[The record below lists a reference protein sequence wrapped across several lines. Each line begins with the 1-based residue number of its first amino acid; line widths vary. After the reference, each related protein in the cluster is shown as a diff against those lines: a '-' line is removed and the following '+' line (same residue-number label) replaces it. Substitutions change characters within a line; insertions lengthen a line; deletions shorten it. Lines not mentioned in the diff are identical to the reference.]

1 MTKRRSRGDGG
12 LHWDETRQRWIAS
25 VTVGYTPQGKRIVK
39 KASAKTKTEAKTKL
53 KAIIRD
59 YEDGLAIA
67 PDGYTVADAIKYWL
81 EHGLKGRDAGTVT
94 LYKQFAD
101 NHIIPALGVRKL
113 RDLSVEDVD
122 RWLADKANTLS
133 TRTLKMLHS
142 ILNRTVKNAMRR
154 DKVKRNVVDL
164 CEVPEGRE
172 GRPSKA
178 FTLDQANAVLA
189 AAEQADVR
197 MCAYIVLSLLTGA
210 RTEELRAL
218 IWPHVVAFDKERKA
232 WRPIGDA
239 GWDHEEFAV
248 YVWRS
253 VRRKGD
259 TKTAKSR
266 RTLKLPQRCVRALR
280 ALWEAQKKEE
290 REASTE
296 LVFRTKNGTA
306 LSATNVRRDF
316 RKVLDAAGLESER
329 WTPKEMR
336 HSFVSLLS
344 DSGVPIED
352 ISRLV
357 GHANTVVTETVYRK
371 QLRPVLLEGAEA
383 MDEIFPGEIRA

>member
-12 LHWDETRQRWIAS
+12 LHWDEARQRWIAS

-39 KASAKTKTEAKTKL
+39 KASGKTKTEALAKL
-53 KAIIRD
+53 KAMIRD
-59 YEDGLAIA
+59 REDGLLVTSS
-67 PDGYTVADAIKYWL
+67 GYTVADALKYWL
-81 EHGLKGRDAGTVT
+81 EHGLKGRDPETVN
-94 LYKQFAD
+94 LYREFAE
-101 NHIIPALGVRKL
+101 NHIIPALGARKL
-113 RDLSVEDVD
+113 QDLSVEDVD
-122 RWLADKANTLS
+122 KWLAEKSEVLS

-142 ILNRTVKNAMRR
+142 ILNRAVKNAMRR

-164 CEVPEGRE
+164 CEIPEGRE
-172 GRPSKA
+172 GRPSKS
-178 FTLDQANAVLA
+178 FTFDQAHAVLT
-189 AAEQADVR
+189 AAEEAGVR
-197 MCAYIVLSLLTGA
+197 MRAYIVLSLLTGA

-218 IWPHVVAFDKERKA
+218 TWSHVVTFDEERKA
-232 WRPIGDA
+232 WRPIGEA
-239 GWDHEEFAV
+239 GWEHEEFAM

-266 RTLKLPQRCVRALR
+266 RTLKLPQRCVQALR
-280 ALWEAQKKEE
+280 ALWESQIKDEE
-290 REASTE
+290 KTSSD

-316 RKVLDAAGLESER
+316 RKVVRTAGLDSAK

-383 MDEIFPGEIRA
+383 MDELFPGA